1 MKLHR
6 PQHATRARR
15 LAVAVLALTIAFAV
29 PSSAKAEDGTANAE
43 RGREAVA
50 PGAPGFAGAT
60 LASGSAAAQ
69 ARELLPAAAGRSSDV
84 TRRSRGD
91 QPKAV
96 PQVLPALAGWQAAD
110 GQFELGRH
118 SRVVANSARG
128 EAATFVE
135 DAREVVGRRLNV
147 VQGKAKAGDIVLAV
161 DAKRSELGAEGYE
174 LSVGKTIA
182 ITAKTDAGVFY
193 GTRTVL
199 QLLKHGQVPAGRVV
213 DVPAYA
219 ERGVGVCACLI
230 NVSTAWFERLVKDA
244 AYLKL
249 NQLWV
254 ELKVKSDVHPESVEW
269 GYYTKPQIAALQR
282 LADKYHVTIVPEVNS
297 PGHIEPWIRN
307 RPDLQLTD
315 NTGAKQ
321 VSRLDITKPEA
332 FDFLT
337 AIIDENLRTF
347 RTPYWH
353 MGADEYMLGSD
364 YAKYPQLL
372 EYARAKFGPDAVPQD
387 AFVDFINRVNA
398 HVKAQG
404 KTLRIWNDGITDAAT
419 VPLDR
424 DIVVEHWLSG
434 GVKPSKLIA
443 EGRQVMNSAYA
454 LYNVRGGF
462 KTNAQQLYDSNWT
475 PLRFEGETL
484 AGSNGV
490 TGAKISLWPDNGSGN
505 TENEIEAEV
514 RMPLRLV
521 AQATWSTVKPDPTYA
536 AFTAR
541 ADAVGRAP
549 GFDNVDRT
557 PVAAGT
563 YSLSTGRDYLGVA
576 ATEGAQLKLESAESA
591 WDVTPT
597 TDGYYTLTSLA
608 TGRCAESRVGVRYLN
623 TPLQPGT
630 PITAQ
635 TCDST
640 NRLQRWQLARSG
652 SQVTLVNAI
661 TRMVAVVDRSG
672 GLIQQIPDGHQAT
685 PLTLKPVLRAVASVD
700 RQTVVSGSTAQL
712 KVTVTAKDRATDVT
726 VRPTVPAGWS
736 VTPASRTTQEL
747 AAGSSFTATFTATP
761 PADAPAGTA
770 ALGATTSYQQGG
782 VTHRLSTTAGV
793 RLSCV
798 PAATSPVAVKYVDSE
813 ETAGEDGRAVNA
825 IDGNPATFWHT
836 EWSARQPQP
845 PHEIQL
851 DLGSAKSVCAVT
863 YLTRQNATN
872 GRIADYEIYLSTDG
886 VSWGQPASKG
896 TFGNSPDAKWVPVA
910 ATTARYV
917 RLVQLSEASGNPF
930 GTAAEITVD
939 AK

>member
-1 MKLHR
+1 M
-6 PQHATRARR
+6 
-15 LAVAVLALTIAFAV
+15 
-29 PSSAKAEDGTANAE
+29 
-43 RGREAVA
+43 
-50 PGAPGFAGAT
+50 
-60 LASGSAAAQ
+60 
-69 ARELLPAAAGRSSDV
+69 
-84 TRRSRGD
+84 
-91 QPKAV
+91 

-110 GQFELGRH
+110 GKFELGRH
-118 SRVVANSARG
+118 SRVVATAARG
-128 EAATFVE
+128 EAATFTE
-135 DAREVVGRRLNV
+135 DAREVVGRRLPIT
-147 VQGKAKAGDIVLAV
+147 GGRAKAGDIVLVV
-161 DAKRSELGAEGYE
+161 DPQRAELGAEGYE

-182 ITAKTDAGVFY
+182 VTAKTDAGVFY

-199 QLLKHGQVPAGRVV
+199 QMLRGGKVPAGHVV

-332 FDFLT
+332 FGFLT

-372 EYARAKFGPDAVPQD
+372 EYAQEKFGPDAVPQD

-419 VPLDR
+419 VPLDK

-434 GVKPSKLIA
+434 GVKPSKLIS
-443 EGRQVMNSAYA
+443 EGRKVMNSAYA

-462 KTNAQQLYDSNWT
+462 KTNAQQLYDSSWT

-484 AGSNGV
+484 ASGNGV
-490 TGAKISLWPDNGSGN
+490 TGAKVSLWPDNGSGD

-521 AQATWSTVKPDPTYA
+521 AQSTWSTVKPDPTYA

-549 GFDNVDRT
+549 GFANVDRT

-563 YSLSTGRDYLGVA
+563 YSLSAGRDYLGGS
-576 ATEGAQLKLESAESA
+576 TEGGQLKLESAESA

-597 TDGYYTLTSLA
+597 TDGYYTLTNLA

-630 PITAQ
+630 PITGQ
-635 TCDST
+635 SCDST
-640 NRLQRWQLARSG
+640 NRLQRWQLAKSG
-652 SQVTLVNAI
+652 SRITLVNAI
-661 TRMVAVVDRSG
+661 TRMVATLDRRG

-700 RQTVVSGSTAQL
+700 RQTVVAGSTAQL
-712 KVTVTAKDRATDVT
+712 TVTVTAKDRATDVT
-726 VRPTVPAGWS
+726 VRPTAPAGWT
-736 VTPASRTTQEL
+736 VTPASRSARAI
-747 AAGSSFTATFTATP
+747 AAGGSFAATFTATP
-761 PADAPAGTA
+761 PTDAPAGTA
-770 ALGATTSYQQGG
+770 ALGATTSYRQGG
-782 VTHRLSTTAGV
+782 ATHRLSSTADV

-798 PAATSPVAVKYVDSE
+798 PAATSPVGVKFVDSE

-836 EWSARQPQP
+836 EWSAHQPQP

-872 GRIADYEIYLSTDG
+872 GRIADYELYLSTDG
-886 VSWGQPASKG
+886 VSWGRPASKG

>member
-6 PQHATRARR
+6 PQHTIR
-15 LAVAVLALTIAFAV
+15 LLLVALLAAVGLA
-29 PSSAKAEDGTANAE
+29 
-43 RGREAVA
+43 A
-50 PGAPGFAGAT
+50 P
-60 LASGSAAAQ
+60 AQ
-69 ARELLPAAAGRSSDV
+69 AVETKS
-84 TRRSRGD
+84 
-91 QPKAV
+91 V
-96 PQVLPALAGWQAAD
+96 PQVLPALSGWQSAA
-110 GQFELGRH
+110 GQFELSKR

-128 EAATFVE
+128 EAETFAE
-135 DAREVVGRRLNV
+135 DVRLPVVGGR
-147 VQGKAKAGDIVLAV
+147 AKTGDIVLAV
-161 DAKRSELGAEGYE
+161 DSKRTELGAEGYE
-174 LSVGKTIA
+174 LSVGKTISV
-182 ITAKTDAGVFY
+182 TAKTNAGVFY
-193 GTRTVL
+193 GTRTIL
-199 QLLKHGQVPAGRVV
+199 QMLKNGKVPAGRVT
-213 DVPAYA
+213 DIPAYA

-230 NVSTAWFERLVKDA
+230 NISTQWFERLIKDA

-254 ELKVKSDVHPESVEW
+254 ELKIKSDTHPESVEW

-372 EYARAKFGPDAVPQD
+372 AYARAKFGPDAVPQD

-398 HVKAQG
+398 HVKAKG

-434 GVKPSKLIA
+434 GVKPSRLIA
-443 EGRQVMNSAYA
+443 EGRKVMNSAYA

-484 AGSNGV
+484 ASSNGV
-490 TGAKISLWPDNGSGN
+490 TGAKITLWPDNGSGN

-536 AFTAR
+536 AFSAR

-549 GFDNVDRT
+549 GFVNVDRT

-563 YSLSTGRDYLGVA
+563 YSLSVGRNYLGA
-576 ATEGAQLKLESAESA
+576 SAAQLKLSRTESA

-597 TDGYYTLTSLA
+597 TDGYYTLTDLA

-630 PITAQ
+630 PITAEA
-635 TCDST
+635 CDST
-640 NRLQRWQLARSG
+640 NRLQRWQLTKSG
-652 SQVTLVNAI
+652 GRITLVNAI
-661 TRMVAVVDRSG
+661 TRMVATLDSSG
-672 GLIQQIPDGHQAT
+672 GLVQQIPDGHRAI

-700 RQTVVSGSTAQL
+700 RQTVVAGSTAQL
-712 KVTVTAKDRATDVT
+712 TVTVTAKDRATSVT
-726 VRPTVPAGWS
+726 VQPSVPAGWS
-736 VTPASRTTQEL
+736 VTPASRSTAAI
-747 AAGSSFTATFTATP
+747 AAGGSFGATFTATP

-770 ALGATTSYQQGG
+770 ALGATTSYKQNGA
-782 VTHRLSTTAGV
+782 THRLSATAGV
-793 RLSCV
+793 RLSCAT
-798 PAATSPVAVKYVDSE
+798 AATSPVAVKFVDSE

-851 DLGSAKSVCAVT
+851 DLGADKSVCAVT

-872 GRIADYEIYLSTDG
+872 GRIADYELYLSSDG
-886 VSWGQPASKG
+886 VSWGQPVSKG
-896 TFGNSPDAKWVPVA
+896 TFGNSPEAKWVPVA

>member
-6 PQHATRARR
+6 PQHAVRR
-15 LAVAVLALTIAFAV
+15 LAVVLLAVTTLATALTT
-29 PSSAKAEDGTANAE
+29 SA
-43 RGREAVA
+43 EAGEVQG
-50 PGAPGFAGAT
+50 P
-60 LASGSAAAQ
+60 
-69 ARELLPAAAGRSSDV
+69 
-84 TRRSRGD
+84 
-91 QPKAV
+91 
-96 PQVLPALAGWQAAD
+96 PQVLPALTGWKAAS
-110 GQFELGRH
+110 GQFELTRS
-118 SRVVANSARG
+118 SRVVAGSVPG
-128 EAATFVE
+128 EAATFVD
-135 DAREVVGRRLNV
+135 DARELVGRQLPVVG
-147 VQGKAKAGDIVLAV
+147 GSAKAGDIVLAT
-161 DAKRSELGAEGYE
+161 DSRRTDLGAEGYE

-182 ITAKTDAGVFY
+182 VTAKTDAGVFY

-199 QLLKHGQVPAGRVV
+199 QLLRAGRVPAGRVV

-269 GYYTKPQIAALQR
+269 GYYTKPQIAALQK
-282 LADKYHVTIVPEVNS
+282 LADKYHVTLVPEVNS

-315 NTGAKQ
+315 DSGQKQ

-332 FDFLT
+332 FEFLIS
-337 AIIDENLRTF
+337 IIDENLTVF
-347 RTPYWH
+347 DTPYWH

-372 EYARAKFGPDAVPQD
+372 AYARAKFGPDAVPQD
-387 AFVDFINRVNA
+387 AFVDFVNRVNA
-398 HVKAQG
+398 HVKAKG

-419 VPLDR
+419 VPLDS
-424 DIVVEHWLSG
+424 DIVVEHWLAG
-434 GVKPSKLIA
+434 GVKPSRLIA
-443 EGRQVMNSAYA
+443 EGRKVMNSAFA

-484 AGSNGV
+484 ANSNGV
-490 TGAKISLWPDNGSGN
+490 TGAKVSLWPDNGSGD
-505 TENEIEAEV
+505 TENEIEAQV

-521 AQATWSTVKPDPTYA
+521 AQATWGVAKPDPTYA

-549 GFDNVDRT
+549 GFANVDRT
-557 PVAAGT
+557 PVAGGT
-563 YSLSTGRDYLGVA
+563 YSLAVGRSYLGA
-576 ATEGAQLKLESAESA
+576 AEGAQLKLSSTESA

-630 PITAQ
+630 PITAEA
-635 TCDST
+635 CDAT
-640 NRLQRWQLARSG
+640 NRLQRWQLAKSG
-652 SQVTLVNAI
+652 DRITLVNAI
-661 TRMVAVVDRSG
+661 TRMVAVVDGSG

-685 PLTLKPVLRAVASVD
+685 PLTIAPVLRAVASVD
-700 RQTVVSGSTAQL
+700 RQTVVPSSTTQL
-712 KVTVTAKDRATDVT
+712 TVTVTAKERATDLIVS
-726 VRPTVPAGWS
+726 PTAPAGWTI
-736 VTPASRTTQEL
+736 TPASRSTASI
-747 AAGSSFTATFTATP
+747 AAGGSFTATFTATP
-761 PADAPAGTA
+761 PAEAPSGTA
-770 ALGATTSYQQGG
+770 ALGAITSYRQSGG
-782 VTHRLSTTAGV
+782 THRLSTTAGV
-793 RLSCV
+793 RLSCA
-798 PAATSPVAVKYVDSE
+798 PEAISPVAVKFVDSE

-836 EWSARQPQP
+836 EWSASQPQP

-851 DLGSAKSVCAVT
+851 DLGSTKSVCAVT

-872 GRIADYEIYLSTDG
+872 GRIADFELYLSTDG
-886 VSWGQPASKG
+886 VSWGQPVSKG

-910 ATTARYV
+910 ATSARYV

>member
-6 PQHATRARR
+6 PQPTIRLLLVAL
-15 LAVAVLALTIAFAV
+15 LAVTALT
-29 PSSAKAEDGTANAE
+29 
-43 RGREAVA
+43 A
-50 PGAPGFAGAT
+50 P
-60 LASGSAAAQ
+60 AQ
-69 ARELLPAAAGRSSDV
+69 AVEVKS
-84 TRRSRGD
+84 
-91 QPKAV
+91 V
-96 PQVLPALAGWQAAD
+96 PQVLPALSGWQSTA
-110 GQFELGRH
+110 GQYTLGKK
-118 SRVVANSARG
+118 SRVVANSART
-128 EAATFVE
+128 EATTFVE
-135 DAREVVGRRLNV
+135 DAREVVGQRLPV
-147 VQGKAKAGDIVLAV
+147 VGGKAKTGDIVLAV
-161 DAKRSELGAEGYE
+161 DSRRTELGAEGYE

-199 QLLKHGQVPAGRVV
+199 QLLKGKSVPAGRVV

-321 VSRLDITKPEA
+321 VSRLDITKPES

-337 AIIDENLRTF
+337 AIIDENLKTF

-398 HVKAQG
+398 HVKAQD

-419 VPLDR
+419 VPLDK

-443 EGRQVMNSAYA
+443 EGRKVMNSAYA

-484 AGSNGV
+484 ASSNGV
-490 TGAKISLWPDNGSGN
+490 TGAKVSLWPDNGSGN

-521 AQATWSTVKPDPTYA
+521 AQATWSKVKPDPTYA

-549 GFDNVDRT
+549 GFGNVDRT

-563 YSLSTGRDYLGVA
+563 YSLSAGRDYLGAA

-597 TDGYYTLTSLA
+597 TDGYYTLTNLA

-635 TCDST
+635 SCDST
-640 NRLQRWQLARSG
+640 NRLQRWQLAKSG
-652 SQVTLVNAI
+652 SRITLVNAI
-661 TRMVAVVDRSG
+661 TRMVATLDRDG

-712 KVTVTAKDRATDVT
+712 TVTVTAKDRATDVT
-726 VRPTVPAGWS
+726 VRPTAPAGWS
-736 VTPASRTTQEL
+736 ITPASRSTNAIQ
-747 AAGSSFTATFTATP
+747 AGGSFTATFTATP

-770 ALGATTSYQQGG
+770 ALGATTSYRQSGAK
-782 VTHRLSTTAGV
+782 HRLSTTAGV

-798 PAATSPVAVKYVDSE
+798 PAATSPVAVKFVDSE

-863 YLTRQNATN
+863 YLTRQNGTN